1 MSLQVVHHCGQT
13 VERDMALPLVIS
25 IYEFKQV
32 WAILNQ
38 NASKPYEA
46 PDMKYRWIFLFAKF
60 ARPFFL
66 FFDLW
71 LDLMNKLTDASL
83 LASHPTPHAD
93 NTIRILNGAIC
104 AESAVSGVIVQS
116 QTLCSE
122 KKTNDIR
129 LYHNDV
135 MMSIEYELINT
146 DFYLFEIKSVHEW
159 TLSCTTW
166 LSLVR
171 HF

>member
-13 VERDMALPLVIS
+13 VEQNIALPLVIS

-66 FFDLW
+66 FFYLW
-71 LDLMNKLTDASL
+71 LDLMSKLTDASL
-83 LASHPTPHAD
+83 LASHPSPLAD

-104 AESAVSGVIVQS
+104 AKSAVSGVVVQS

-122 KKTNDIR
+122 KTNAIR
-129 LYHNDV
+129 LYHNKYRV
-135 MMSIEYELINT
+135 KNT
-146 DFYLFEIKSVHEW
+146 DFFKYEITSMHEW
-159 TLSCTTW
+159 TLPCITC
-166 LSLVR
+166 LFLIG